1 MNRHGFLTKAL
12 AGLFGLLAFLGV
24 VRFTAATPPSGISFV
39 PVGRAT
45 LLEFNIDR
53 EHGMLD
59 WRIELKAPQPIDV
72 ATQIVTFQP
81 GGYSGWHTH
90 PGPVFFTVIAGTL
103 TVYEGEDPSCTP
115 YVFAERTGAVEA
127 GTSTHVHMVR
137 NETASVA
144 QALVTYMVPVG
155 TLQQDLR
162 SDRPDPGNCAF

>member
-1 MNRHGFLTKAL
+1 MNRHRFLAKAL

-24 VRFTAATPPSGISFV
+24 VRFTAATPPSGISFF

-45 LLEFNIDR
+45 LPEFAIDR
-53 EHGMLD
+53 ENEARD
-59 WRIELKAPQPIDV
+59 WRIELKAPQAIDV
-72 ATQIVTFQP
+72 ATQIVIFQP

-90 PGPVFFTVIAGTL
+90 PGPVFFTVITGTL
-103 TVYEGEDPSCTP
+103 TVYEGEDRFCTP
-115 YVFAERTGAVEA
+115 HLFAPGTGAVEA
-127 GTSTHVHMVR
+127 GIGTHVHMVR

-162 SDRPDPGNCAF
+162 SDRPDPGNCLF